1 MEKFQIVFQPSG
13 RRGFVEAGKTI
24 LQAAQSLGVGI
35 EAACG
40 GAMVCGKCKVVPEFG
55 TFDKL
60 GLSPAKENVSPLSPV
75 EEKILTLEE
84 QKKGV
89 RLACCVQIKGDL
101 VVSVPKKSQSAKQVV
116 LEAGSKRHIA
126 IKPAVK
132 SYYLRLEPPTLADPQ
147 DDQQRLLT
155 ALQAQTGIKNARI
168 DYKVL
173 CSLSRTL
180 REGDWAVT
188 VTLRED
194 KGEIIRVR
202 AGDMSLKLG
211 IAIDIGTTT
220 LAAYL
225 CDLDTGELLKK
236 ASRMNSQ
243 IGYGEDILSRVSY
256 ATTNPEGLQTLHDII
271 ISDVNELAGELTA
284 GVGATAQDV
293 DEMVLVYN
301 TVMHHLALNLY
312 PGYVGRSPFAPVAAH
327 ALDIKARDLGI
338 KINPAGWV
346 HSLPIEAG
354 FVGADNM
361 AVLIAEEPYNS
372 DSIKL
377 IIDIGTNGEIDLGN
391 KDRLLCTSCATGPA
405 LEGAQIKFGMRAAPG
420 AIEGVKIDKETLEP
434 SYKVIGNDTWYPELE
449 NPGALGICGSGIID
463 VFAALFESGIVG
475 KSGRIN
481 GKLNSPRIR
490 KDENGKWEYVLAY
503 AKETGIG
510 QDIVVTQADVRAIQ
524 LAKAAIYVGAEYL
537 MNKYGIDHVDEVILA
552 GAFGSY
558 INKKS
563 ALTMGMFP
571 DCALENIHAVGNAA
585 GDGARIALLN
595 IDKRREADE
604 IARKVEFVETAAEP
618 DFQDHFMEAIAIP
631 HAKAKFPHLNENV
644 EHRKADEFHD

>member
-1 MEKFQIVFQPSG
+1 MEKYQIVFQPSG
-13 RRGFVEAGKTI
+13 RRGEVEAGKTV

-40 GAMVCGKCKVVPEFG
+40 GAMVCGKCKVIPEFG
-55 TFDKL
+55 SFEKL
-60 GLSPAKENVSPLSPV
+60 GLTSEKANISPLSPV
-75 EEKILTLEE
+75 EEKILTTEELE
-84 QKKGV
+84 KGV
-89 RLACCVQIKGDL
+89 RLACCIQIQGDL

-116 LEAGSKRHIA
+116 LEAGSKRNIV

-132 SYYLRLEPPTLADPQ
+132 SYFIRLTPPTLEDPT

-155 ALQAQTGIKNARI
+155 AFQKETGIEGAI
-168 DYKVL
+168 VDYKVL
-173 CSLSRTL
+173 CGLSRTL
-180 REGDWAVT
+180 RESNWEVT

-194 KGEIIRVR
+194 KKEIVRVR
-202 AGDMSLKLG
+202 GGDYSCKLG

-225 CDLDTGELLKK
+225 CDLDSGELLQK

-256 ATTNPEGLQTLHDII
+256 ATGNEEGLQNLHNII
-271 ISDVNELAGELTA
+271 INDINELAGEMTEA
-284 GVGATAQDV
+284 IGAKPEDV

-312 PGYVGRSPFAPVAAH
+312 PGYVGRSPFAPVASH

-361 AVLIAEEPYNS
+361 AVVIAEEPYNS
-372 DSIKL
+372 DKIKL

-391 KDRLLCTSCATGPA
+391 KERLLCTSCATGPA
-405 LEGAQIKFGMRAAPG
+405 LEGAQIKYGMRAAPG
-420 AIEGVKIDKETLEP
+420 AIEGVRIDKETLEP

-449 NPGALGICGSGIID
+449 ITGALGICGSGIID
-463 VFAALFESGIVG
+463 VFAALYEAGIVG

-503 AKETGIG
+503 AKETAIG
-510 QDIVVTQADVRAIQ
+510 QDIVVTQADIRAIQ

-537 MNKYGIDHVDEVILA
+537 LNKYGIDHVDEVILA

-595 IDKRREADE
+595 VDKRREADE
-604 IARKVEFVETAAEP
+604 IARRVEFVETAAEP
-618 DFQDHFMEAIAIP
+618 DFQDRFMEAIAIP
-631 HAKAKFPHLNENV
+631 HAKAKFPHVNAE
-644 EHRKADEFHD
+644 

>member
-1 MEKFQIVFQPSG
+1 MMEKYQIVFQPSG
-13 RRGFVEAGKTI
+13 RRGEVEAGKTV

-40 GAMVCGKCKVVPEFG
+40 GAMVCGKCKVIPEFG
-55 TFDKL
+55 SFEKL
-60 GLSPAKENVSPLSPV
+60 GLTSEKANISPLSPV
-75 EEKILTLEE
+75 EEKILTTEE
-84 QKKGV
+84 LTKGV
-89 RLACCVQIKGDL
+89 RLACCIQIQGDL

-116 LEAGSKRHIA
+116 LEAGSKRNIV

-132 SYYLRLEPPTLADPQ
+132 SYFIRLTPPILEDPT

-155 ALQAQTGIKNARI
+155 AFQKETGIEGAI
-168 DYKVL
+168 VDYKVL
-173 CSLSRTL
+173 CGLSRTL
-180 REGDWAVT
+180 RESNWEVT

-194 KGEIIRVR
+194 KKEIVRVLG
-202 AGDMSLKLG
+202 GDYSRKLG

-225 CDLDTGELLKK
+225 CDLDSGELLQK

-256 ATTNPEGLQTLHDII
+256 ATGNEEGLQNLHNII
-271 ISDVNELAGELTA
+271 INDINELAGEMTEA
-284 GVGATAQDV
+284 IGAKPEDV

-312 PGYVGRSPFAPVAAH
+312 PGYVGRSPFAPVASH

-361 AVLIAEEPYNS
+361 AVVIAEEPYNS
-372 DSIKL
+372 DKIKL

-420 AIEGVKIDKETLEP
+420 AIEGVRIDKETLEP

-449 NPGALGICGSGIID
+449 ITGALGICGSGIID
-463 VFAALFESGIVG
+463 VFAALYEAGIVG

-503 AKETGIG
+503 AKETAIG
-510 QDIVVTQADVRAIQ
+510 QDIVVTQADIRAIQ

-537 MNKYGIDHVDEVILA
+537 LNKYGIDHVDEVILA

-595 IDKRREADE
+595 VDKRREADE
-604 IARKVEFVETAAEP
+604 IARRVEFVETAAEP
-618 DFQDHFMEAIAIP
+618 DFQDRFMEAIAIP
-631 HAKAKFPHLNENV
+631 HAKAKIPHVNAE
-644 EHRKADEFHD
+644 

>member
-1 MEKFQIVFQPSG
+1 MEKYQIVFQPSG
-13 RRGFVEAGKTI
+13 RRGEVEAGKTV

-40 GAMVCGKCKVVPEFG
+40 GAMVCGKCKVIPEFG
-55 TFDKL
+55 SFEKL
-60 GLSPAKENVSPLSPV
+60 GLTSEKANISPLSPV
-75 EEKILTLEE
+75 EEKILTTEE
-84 QKKGV
+84 LTKGV
-89 RLACCVQIKGDL
+89 RLACCIQIQGDL

-116 LEAGSKRHIA
+116 LEAGSKRNIV

-132 SYYLRLEPPTLADPQ
+132 SYFIRLTPPILEDPT

-155 ALQAQTGIKNARI
+155 AFQKETGIEGAI
-168 DYKVL
+168 VDYKVL
-173 CSLSRTL
+173 CGLSRTL
-180 REGDWAVT
+180 RESNWEVT

-194 KGEIIRVR
+194 KKEIVRVLG
-202 AGDMSLKLG
+202 GDYSRKLG

-225 CDLDTGELLKK
+225 CDLDSGELLQK

-256 ATTNPEGLQTLHDII
+256 ATGNEEGLQNLHNII
-271 ISDVNELAGELTA
+271 INDINELAGEMTEA
-284 GVGATAQDV
+284 IGAKPEDV

-312 PGYVGRSPFAPVAAH
+312 PGYVGRSPFAPVASH

-361 AVLIAEEPYNS
+361 AVVIAEEPYNS
-372 DSIKL
+372 DKIKL

-420 AIEGVKIDKETLEP
+420 AIEGVRIDKETLEP

-449 NPGALGICGSGIID
+449 ITGALGICGSGIID
-463 VFAALFESGIVG
+463 VFAALYEAGIVG

-503 AKETGIG
+503 AKETAIG
-510 QDIVVTQADVRAIQ
+510 QDIVVTQADIRAIQ

-537 MNKYGIDHVDEVILA
+537 LNKYGIDHVDEVILA

-595 IDKRREADE
+595 VDKRREADE
-604 IARKVEFVETAAEP
+604 IARRVEFVETAAEP
-618 DFQDHFMEAIAIP
+618 DFQDRFMEAIAIP
-631 HAKAKFPHLNENV
+631 HAKAKIPHVNAE
-644 EHRKADEFHD
+644 

>member
-1 MEKFQIVFQPSG
+1 MNKYQIVFQPSG
-13 RRGFVEAGKTI
+13 RRGEVEEGATI

-40 GAMVCGKCKVVPEFG
+40 GAMVCGKCKIIPEFG

-60 GLSPAKENVSPLSPV
+60 GLSSAKEHISPISTV
-75 EEKILTLEE
+75 EEKILTAEE
-84 QKKGV
+84 IHKGV
-89 RLACCVQIKGDL
+89 RLACCVHIKGDL

-116 LEAGSKRHIA
+116 LEAGSSRQIA

-132 SYYLRLEPPTLADPQ
+132 SYFLRLTPPTLEDPM
-147 DDQQRLLT
+147 DDQQRLLR
-155 ALQAQTGIKNARI
+155 ALYESTGLGDITL
-168 DYKVL
+168 DYTVL
-173 CSLSRTL
+173 CKLSQVL
-180 REGDWAVT
+180 RENNWEVT

-194 KGEIIRVR
+194 KQEIVRVR
-202 AGDMSLKLG
+202 GGDYSRKLG

-225 CDLDTGELLKK
+225 CDLDTGELLQK

-256 ATTNPEGLQTLHDII
+256 ATGNPDGLQTLHDII
-271 ISDVNELAGELTA
+271 INDVNELATELTA
-284 GVGATAQDV
+284 GIGTNPEDV

-301 TVMHHLALNLY
+301 TVMHHLALKLY

-361 AVLIAEEPYNS
+361 AVVMAEEPYNS
-372 DSIKL
+372 DRIKL

-391 KDRLLCTSCATGPA
+391 RDRLLCTSCATGPA

-434 SYKVIGNDTWYPELE
+434 SYKVIGNDKWYPELKVT
-449 NPGALGICGSGIID
+449 GALGICGSGIID
-463 VFAALFESGIVG
+463 VFAALYEAGIVG

-481 GKLNSPRIR
+481 NKLTTPRIR
-490 KDENGKWEYVLAY
+490 RDENGKWEYVLAY

-510 QDIVVTQADVRAIQ
+510 QDIVITQADIRAIQ

-537 MNKYGIDHVDEVILA
+537 LNKYGIDHVDEVILA

-558 INKKS
+558 INKRS
-563 ALTMGMFP
+563 ALVMGMFP
-571 DCALENIHAVGNAA
+571 DCRLDNIHAVGNAA

-595 IDKRREADE
+595 IDKRHEADE

-618 DFQDHFMEAIAIP
+618 DFQEHFMEAIAIP
-631 HAKAKFPHLNENV
+631 HAKA
-644 EHRKADEFHD
+644 RFHHVTKQ

>member
-1 MEKFQIVFQPSG
+1 MSKFQIVFQPSG
-13 RRGFVEAGKTI
+13 RRGEVEEGKTI

-35 EAACG
+35 EANCG
-40 GAMVCGKCKVVPEFG
+40 GAMVCGKCKIIPEFG

-60 GLSPAKENVSPLSPV
+60 GLSSAEEHISALSTV
-75 EEKILTLEE
+75 EEKILTAEE
-84 QKKGV
+84 IQKGV
-89 RLACCVQIKGDL
+89 RLACCVHIKGDL

-116 LEAGSKRHIA
+116 LEAGSSRQIA

-132 SYYLRLEPPTLADPQ
+132 AYFLRLTPPTLEDPM
-147 DDQQRLLT
+147 DDRQRLLA
-155 ALQAQTGIKNARI
+155 ALQKATGLTDVRL
-168 DYKVL
+168 DYPVL
-173 CSLSRTL
+173 CNLSQVL
-180 REGDWAVT
+180 RENNWEVT
-188 VTLRED
+188 VTVRED
-194 KGEIIRVR
+194 KQEIVRVR
-202 AGDMSLKLG
+202 GGDYSRKLG

-225 CDLDTGELLKK
+225 CDLDTGELLEK

-256 ATTNPEGLQTLHDII
+256 ATSNPDGLQTLHDII
-271 ISDVNELAGELTA
+271 INDVNELATELTA
-284 GVGATAQDV
+284 GIGGTPEDV

-301 TVMHHLALNLY
+301 TVMHHLALKLY

-338 KINPAGWV
+338 NINPAGWV

-361 AVLIAEEPYNS
+361 AVVIAEEPYNS
-372 DSIKL
+372 DKIKL

-391 KDRLLCTSCATGPA
+391 QDRLLCTSCATGPA

-449 NPGALGICGSGIID
+449 VTGALGICGSGIID
-463 VFAALFESGIVG
+463 VFAALYEAGIVG

-481 GKLNSPRIR
+481 NKLTTPRIR
-490 KDENGKWEYVLAY
+490 RDENGKWEYVLAY

-510 QDIVVTQADVRAIQ
+510 QDIVVTQADIRAIQ

-537 MNKYGIDHVDEVILA
+537 LNKYGIDHVDEVILA

-558 INKKS
+558 INKRS
-563 ALTMGMFP
+563 ALVMGMFP
-571 DCALENIHAVGNAA
+571 DCDLDNIHAVGNAA

-595 IDKRREADE
+595 IDKRHEADE

-618 DFQDHFMEAIAIP
+618 DFQEHFMEAIAIP
-631 HAKAKFPHLNENV
+631 HAKAKFPHV
-644 EHRKADEFHD
+644 KVQ

>member
-1 MEKFQIVFQPSG
+1 MSKYQIVFQPSG
-13 RRGFVEAGKTI
+13 RRGEVEEGATI

-40 GAMVCGKCKVVPEFG
+40 GAMVCGKCKIIPEFG
-55 TFDKL
+55 NFDKL
-60 GLSPAKENVSPLSPV
+60 DLSSTKEHISPLSTV
-75 EEKILTLEE
+75 EEKILTAEE
-84 QKKGV
+84 IHKGV
-89 RLACCVQIKGDL
+89 RLACCVHIKGDL

-116 LEAGSKRHIA
+116 LEAGSSRQIA

-132 SYYLRLEPPTLADPQ
+132 SYFLRLMPPTLEDPM
-147 DDQQRLLT
+147 DDQQRLLR
-155 ALQAQTGIKNARI
+155 ALYESTGLGDITL
-168 DYKVL
+168 DYTVL
-173 CSLSRTL
+173 CNLSQVL
-180 REGDWAVT
+180 RENNWEVT
-188 VTLRED
+188 VTVRED
-194 KGEIIRVR
+194 KQEIVRVR
-202 AGDMSLKLG
+202 GGDYSRKLG

-225 CDLDTGELLKK
+225 CDLDTGELLQK

-256 ATTNPEGLQTLHDII
+256 ATSNPDGLQTLHDII
-271 ISDVNELAGELTA
+271 INDVNELATELTA
-284 GVGATAQDV
+284 GIGGTPEDV

-301 TVMHHLALNLY
+301 TVMHHLALKLY

-338 KINPAGWV
+338 NINPAGWV

-361 AVLIAEEPYNS
+361 AVVIAEEPYNS
-372 DSIKL
+372 DKIKL

-391 KDRLLCTSCATGPA
+391 RDRLLCTSCATGPA

-449 NPGALGICGSGIID
+449 VTGALGICGSGIID
-463 VFAALFESGIVG
+463 VFAALYEAGIVG

-481 GKLNSPRIR
+481 NKLDTPRIR
-490 KDENGKWEYVLAY
+490 RDENGKWEYVLAY

-510 QDIVVTQADVRAIQ
+510 QDIVVTQADIRAIQ
-524 LAKAAIYVGAEYL
+524 LAKGAIYVGAEYL
-537 MNKYGIDHVDEVILA
+537 LNKYGIDHVDEVILA

-558 INKKS
+558 INKRS
-563 ALTMGMFP
+563 ALVMGMFP
-571 DCALENIHAVGNAA
+571 DCDLDNIHAVGNAA

-595 IDKRREADE
+595 IDKRHEADE

-618 DFQDHFMEAIAIP
+618 DFQEHFMEAIAIP
-631 HAKAKFPHLNENV
+631 HAKA
-644 EHRKADEFHD
+644 RFHHVTKQ